1 MSMYAEKKLRF
12 WWIRLN
18 LQFLV
23 ACNQVGIYYE
33 EALAALTASPLK
45 HHFEKGWISHV
56 QMKAALFYSEAF
68 YRYGN
73 GVSRERGDC
82 GIDSSAE
89 ERSQPFAPS
98 KEGAPALTRGEH

>member
-1 MSMYAEKKLRF
+1 MFAF
-12 WWIRLN
+12 IR
-18 LQFLV
+18 
-23 ACNQVGIYYE
+23 AGIYYE